1 MCIMFNLCVEL
12 REIPRPARLLDLE
25 PRRLNRNKLPPGF
38 PARSHF
44 VAGLSRIPDTEY
56 RDE

>member
-1 MCIMFNLCVEL
+1 MGIMFTLCVEL
-12 REIPRPARLLDLE
+12 REITRPGRFLDLE
-25 PRRLNRNKLPPGF
+25 LRRLNRNKMPPGS

-44 VAGLSRIPDTEY
+44 VVGLSSIPDTEY

>member
-1 MCIMFNLCVEL
+1 MFTLCVEL

-25 PRRLNRNKLPPGF
+25 PPRLNRNKMPPGS

-44 VAGLSRIPDTEY
+44 VAGVSRIPDTDS